1 MLFFKPKPKFDD
13 ILPPPPPTDIE
24 LEESIKPKQKFF
36 DELVKPQKA
45 KSFPEEEEF
54 SSLVRD
60 MGKVLQPEK
69 LSGKKKAIS
78 PKKLAAKIQKKSPK
92 QAKKL
97 TAKASRKALKQ
108 SKKLAQIKKI
118 QKASPKIKAKLTKGK
133 SPIKRLQTKKI
144 IEKPKGLKEDFAFE
158 LPQELEPSEKEI
170 EFPDN
175 LEEFDFE
182 GIGKELGQETAKP
195 QEVLEAQEEIKSAID
210 KIKKQERPSFL
221 GKLFAKKESKEMP
234 EDLMQE
240 TQEFD
245 ELSRI
250 QNTIGRAREALMK
263 LDLET
268 AKKNY
273 IEVMSLYNKIKPED
287 QAKVYNDIKELY
299 FERKS
304 AEELKV

>member
-24 LEESIKPKQKFF
+24 LEESIKSKPRFF

-60 MGKVLQPEK
+60 MDKVLQPEK
-69 LSGKKKAIS
+69 LSGKK
-78 PKKLAAKIQKKSPK
+78 AKVIP
-92 QAKKL
+92 KKL
-97 TAKASRKALKQ
+97 TAKASKKALKQ

-118 QKASPKIKAKLTKGK
+118 QKASPKIKAKHAKGK
-133 SPIKRLQTKKI
+133 SPIKRLKTKKI
-144 IEKPKGLKEDFAFE
+144 IEKPKGLKEDFGFE
-158 LPQELEPSEKEI
+158 LPQELEPSEKNL

-182 GIGKELGQETAKP
+182 GIGKELWQETEAKP

-210 KIKKQERPSFL
+210 KIKLWNASERSETRSQLSEEPSFL
-221 GKLFAKKESKEMP
+221 RKLFAKKEREEKP

-250 QNTIGRAREALMK
+250 QNVINKAREALMK

-268 AKKNY
+268 AKRNY
-273 IEVMSLYNKIKPED
+273 IDIMMLYNKIKPED